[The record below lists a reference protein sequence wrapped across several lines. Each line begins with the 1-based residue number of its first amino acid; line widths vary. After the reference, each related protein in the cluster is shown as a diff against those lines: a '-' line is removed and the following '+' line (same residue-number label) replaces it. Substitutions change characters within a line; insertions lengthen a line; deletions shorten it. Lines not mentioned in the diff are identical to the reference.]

1 LTGIIMEDQ
10 ITFLDQLKNFK
21 CPPEAEL
28 RVAVQNAFDQA
39 GPELFKAFIND
50 YKQSVDILKQAA

>member
-1 LTGIIMEDQ
+1 MEDQ